1 MAQGKTEPID
11 ASRKAG
17 KGAAPREPSLGNFLI
32 EARKQRGLSADEVVK
47 QTRLPAHYVR
57 MIENDDYKLIADQL
71 YLLPFLRRYA
81 DFLGL
86 DSEEV
91 ATRFIREVQRA
102 DGNASRMSEPMP
114 VIESGRRRWIIPV
127 VAAVIVAAI
136 AAVGYFAAQRWYH
149 RPAPPTPPGASTA
162 SESAPGA
169 SGATQPASGTMQPE
183 GLVPPIPAAPQSPQ
197 SPDAASVP

>member
-1 MAQGKTEPID
+1 VAQGKTEPID
-11 ASRKAG
+11 APRKGG
-17 KGAAPREPSLGNFLI
+17 KGAAPREPSLGSFLI
-32 EARKQRGLSADEVVK
+32 EARKQRGLSADEVVQ

-114 VIESGRRRWIIPV
+114 VIESGRRRWIIPLA
-127 VAAVIVAAI
+127 AAVTVAAI
-136 AAVGYFAAQRWYH
+136 AVVGYFAVQRWYR
-149 RPAPPTPPGASTA
+149 RPAAPTPSGPSTA
-162 SESAPGA
+162 SETIPGSPAA
-169 SGATQPASGTMQPE
+169 SGATQPE
-183 GLVPPIPAAPQSPQ
+183 GSAPPISVAPQAPQ
-197 SPDAASVP
+197 NPDAASAP

>member
-11 ASRKAG
+11 APRKTG
-17 KGAAPREPSLGNFLI
+17 KGAASREPSLGNFLI
-32 EARKQRGLSADEVVK
+32 EARKQRGLSADEVV
-47 QTRLPAHYVR
+47 QRTRVPAHYVR

-102 DGNASRMSEPMP
+102 DGNASRMSEPIP
-114 VIESGRRRWIIPV
+114 VVESGGRRKWIIPA
-127 VAAVIVAAI
+127 VAAVAI
-136 AAVGYFAAQRWYH
+136 AAAIVVAYFAGQHRRH
-149 RPAPPTPPGASTA
+149 RPAPPTPPSASAA
-162 SESAPGA
+162 SETTPES
-169 SGATQPASGTMQPE
+169 SGAAQPE
-183 GLVPPIPAAPQSPQ
+183 GSAPLIPAAPQPPQ
-197 SPDAASVP
+197 SSDPAAVP

>member
-1 MAQGKTEPID
+1 MAQGKIEPID
-11 ASRKAG
+11 ARRKTG

-32 EARKQRGLSADEVVK
+32 EARKQRGLSADEVVQ

-114 VIESGRRRWIIPV
+114 VVESGGRRRWIIPA
-127 VAAVIVAAI
+127 VAAVAVAARSWSSRI
-136 AAVGYFAAQRWYH
+136 SPCSAGVV
-149 RPAPPTPPGASTA
+149 APPRQLHRRARHPRQRRDHQRQRGLKVPLTDIRRAA
-162 SESAPGA
+162 SAPESGRRA
-169 SGATQPASGTMQPE
+169 SPLP
-183 GLVPPIPAAPQSPQ
+183 
-197 SPDAASVP
+197 

>member
-1 MAQGKTEPID
+1 MARGKTEPID
-11 ASRKAG
+11 APRKTG

-32 EARKQRGLSADEVVK
+32 EARKQRGLSADEVVQ

-102 DGNASRMSEPMP
+102 DGNASRMSEPIP
-114 VIESGRRRWIIPV
+114 VVESAHRRRWIIPA
-127 VAAVIVAAI
+127 VAAVATAAAI
-136 AAVGYFAAQRWYH
+136 VVAYFAVQRWRH
-149 RPAPPTPPGASTA
+149 HPAPPTPPSASAA
-162 SESAPGA
+162 SETTPGSSEA
-169 SGATQPASGTMQPE
+169 AQPE
-183 GLVPPIPAAPQSPQ
+183 GSVPPIPAAPQPPQ
-197 SPDAASVP
+197 SPDPAAVP

>member
-1 MAQGKTEPID
+1 VAQGKTEPID
-11 ASRKAG
+11 ALRKGG
-17 KGAAPREPSLGNFLI
+17 KGAAPREPSLGSFLI
-32 EARKQRGLSADEVVK
+32 EARKQRGLSADEVVQ

-114 VIESGRRRWIIPV
+114 VIESGRRRWVIPL
-127 VAAVIVAAI
+127 AATVTVAAI
-136 AAVGYFAAQRWYH
+136 AVVAYFAVQRWYR
-149 RPAPPTPPGASTA
+149 RPAAPAPSGPSTA
-162 SESAPGA
+162 SETTPGSPGE
-169 SGATQPASGTMQPE
+169 SGATQPE
-183 GLVPPIPAAPQSPQ
+183 GSADTSVAPQAPQ
-197 SPDAASVP
+197 NPDAASAP